1 MATGHISSGTTMPYT
16 NTGSAITKGTVV
28 EFTGMIGIALGDI
41 PATTGV
47 GELAITGVWTVAK
60 EAPLVITQGDQ
71 VWWDATNNN
80 VDKTNTNIPCGRAYA
95 SALSADTTVQI
106 ILNA

>member
-1 MATGHISSGTTMPYT
+1 MATGHITSGVTMPYT
-16 NTGSAITKGTVV
+16 NSGTAITKGTVV

-41 PATTGV
+41 AQNAT

-95 SALSADTTVQI
+95 SALSADTTVKI

>member
-1 MATGHISSGTTMPYT
+1 MPYT
-16 NTGSAITKGTVV
+16 NSGSAITKGTVV
-28 EFTGMIGIALGDI
+28 EFTGMVGIALGDI
-41 PATTGV
+41 ATGAT

-80 VDKTNTNIPCGRAYA
+80 VDKTNTNIPCGIAAA
-95 SALSADTTVQI
+95 SAGSAAAAALVL
-106 ILNA
+106 LNK